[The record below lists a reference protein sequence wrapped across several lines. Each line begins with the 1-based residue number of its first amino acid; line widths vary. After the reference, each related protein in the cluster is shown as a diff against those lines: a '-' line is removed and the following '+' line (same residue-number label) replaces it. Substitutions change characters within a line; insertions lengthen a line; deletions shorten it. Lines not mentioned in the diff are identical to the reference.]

1 MPTEIERK
9 YLVTGDSWRQAAGE
23 GIALV
28 QGYLGGNEKSS
39 IRIRIHGENAYLNI
53 KSRTT
58 AILRSEFDYP
68 IPVAEA
74 RELLHKLCDQPLI
87 EKTRY
92 PVRHQGH
99 LWEIDVFAGQ
109 NEGLIVAEIELATPE
124 EGFKLPAWAGQE
136 VSHEPRYYNT
146 CLVSH
151 PYKDWRN
158 G

>member
-1 MPTEIERK
+1 M
-9 YLVTGDSWRQAAGE
+9 
-23 GIALV
+23 
-28 QGYLGGNEKSS
+28 
-39 IRIRIHGENAYLNI
+39 
-53 KSRTT
+53 
-58 AILRSEFDYP
+58 
-68 IPVAEA
+68 AEA

-151 PYKDWRN
+151 PYKDW
-158 G
+158 